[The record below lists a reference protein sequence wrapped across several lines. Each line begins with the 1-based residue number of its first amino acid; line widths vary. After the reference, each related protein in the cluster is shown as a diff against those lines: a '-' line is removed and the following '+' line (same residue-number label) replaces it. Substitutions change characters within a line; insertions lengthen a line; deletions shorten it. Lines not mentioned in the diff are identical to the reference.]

1 MKLIEKRSMTLSN
14 FNFTSMTPVEKG
26 WSCDKKYCV
35 TTGSGEKYLLRVSP
49 EDRAGHIEMMFR
61 MMQQVEDKDVPM
73 CRPIE
78 FGTCEQGIYTLQTW
92 IDGRDGEELIPGLSD
107 SDQYEFGLEAG
118 RILKLIHSVP
128 TPDSQPDWEERFN
141 VKMDTKIS
149 MYKECSIGFRGA
161 EKVIGFLEENR
172 HLLANRPQCFQ
183 HGDYHIGNMMI
194 ENNRLIIIDF
204 DRCDFGDP
212 WEEFNRIV
220 WSAQASPLFASGIV
234 DGYFDNNVPQEFWR
248 LLALYIGSN
257 LLGSL
262 PWAVQFGED
271 EVKTMLGQAE
281 QVLNWYDD
289 MNRIVP
295 AWYKDKVCPA

>member
-1 MKLIEKRSMTLSN
+1 
-14 FNFTSMTPVEKG
+14 
-26 WSCDKKYCV
+26 
-35 TTGSGEKYLLRVSP
+35 
-49 EDRAGHIEMMFR
+49 
-61 MMQQVEDKDVPM
+61 
-73 CRPIE
+73 
-78 FGTCEQGIYTLQTW
+78 
-92 IDGRDGEELIPGLSD
+92 
-107 SDQYEFGLEAG
+107 
-118 RILKLIHSVP
+118 
-128 TPDSQPDWEERFN
+128 
-141 VKMDTKIS
+141 

-257 LLGSL
+257 LLSSL

-271 EVKTMLGQAE
+271 EVKTMLSQAE